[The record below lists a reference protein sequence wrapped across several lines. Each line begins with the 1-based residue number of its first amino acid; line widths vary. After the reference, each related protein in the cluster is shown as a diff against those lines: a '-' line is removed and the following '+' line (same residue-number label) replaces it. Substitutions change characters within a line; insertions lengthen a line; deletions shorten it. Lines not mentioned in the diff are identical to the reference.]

1 MNLVDTFFADLPTWA
16 NLLVIVATIFVVGLG
31 AHWVVE
37 SSSRLAKRFGVSE
50 LVIGLTVVAFG
61 TSAPEFAVTL
71 IAAFRGQGDISVGNI
86 VGSNIFNLGFILGGC
101 AMVRAIP
108 VSRTLLWRDGSVL
121 GATTLLLLALIGW
134 DLTLSHVDGALL
146 FVLLGVYL
154 GFLFKYRHT
163 VGDGDEDA
171 PVVGEGADLSLWRNG
186 ALLVLGLAAIV
197 VGSNLLIASATA
209 VARAFGISEW
219 VIGVTIV
226 AAGTSA
232 PEFATSLMAVIR
244 RRYGISIGNL
254 VGSNTFNLLGVLGLA
269 GMLHPVEIAEMA
281 RVSLAA
287 LAGMVFLV
295 LILMRTGWRI
305 SRLEGL
311 ILFLVAAGMWT
322 LDFTIHS
329 P

>member
-1 MNLVDTFFADLPTWA
+1 MPTWV
-16 NLLVIVATIFVVGLG
+16 NFLVIVATIFLVGLG

-108 VSRTLLWRDGSVL
+108 VSRALLWRDGTVL
-121 GATTLLLLALIGW
+121 GATTLLLLAMIGW
-134 DLTLSHVDGALL
+134 DLTLSRVDGVIL
-146 FVLLGVYL
+146 FTLLGVYL
-154 GFLFKYRHT
+154 GFLYKYRHT
-163 VGDGDEDA
+163 VGDEDS
-171 PVVGEGADLSLWRNG
+171 PVVGEGADLSLWHNG

-197 VGSNLLIASATA
+197 VGSNLLIGSATA
-209 VARAFGISEW
+209 VARAFGISDW

-244 RRYGISIGNL
+244 GRYGISVGNL
-254 VGSNTFNLLGVLGLA
+254 VGSNIFNLLGVLGLA
-269 GMLHPVEIAEMA
+269 GMLHPVTIAPMA

-287 LAGMVFLV
+287 LTGMVFLV